1 MFSRQDKVKLAA
13 LVLRL
18 GLAFVLAYAA
28 ISSWRQPAAWV
39 GYLPAMATDH
49 FDART
54 LLKIFAVYELIL
66 VVWLLVN
73 RRVKYAALL
82 VTLTMIAA
90 IVANFQVFVITFRD
104 VAIACAAGALF
115 LLTTE

>member
-1 MFSRQDKVKLAA
+1 MFAQQDKAKLAV

-18 GLAFVLAYAA
+18 GLVFVLAYAA

-39 GYLPAMATDH
+39 GYLPALATDH

-54 LLKIFAVYELIL
+54 LLKIFAVYELL
-66 VVWLLVN
+66 LAAWLLLN
-73 RRVKYAALL
+73 WRVKYAALL
-82 VTLTMIAA
+82 VTLTMVATIF
-90 IVANFQVFVITFRD
+90 ANFQVFVITFRD

>member
-28 ISSWRQPAAWV
+28 IAGWRQPAAWV
-39 GYLPAMATDH
+39 GYLPAIATNH

-54 LLKIFAVYELIL
+54 LLKIFAVYELI
-66 VVWLLVN
+66 VAAWLLIN
-73 RRVKYAALL
+73 WRVRYAAIL
-82 VTLTMIAA
+82 VGLTMVGA
-90 IVANFQVFVITFRD
+90 IFSNLQVFVITFRD